1 MTPKTEATTIDPGL
15 REEIRTRYAEAAKS
29 VGRGAAA
36 SCCGPSTSSSSSASA
51 GCCSS
56 SAMPAST
63 PAASCCSGQ
72 PDLGYDAAEIGTLP
86 PDAVAA
92 SLGCGNPIALAE
104 LHEGETV
111 LDLGSGGGIDVLL
124 SARRVGP
131 SGRAY
136 GLDMTDE
143 MLALALEN
151 QHKSGLANAVFLRG
165 TIEEIP
171 LPSASVD
178 VVISNCVIN
187 LSTDKRRTLA
197 EAFRVLKPGGRLA
210 VADIVTTK
218 PMPASVRHEAALW
231 AGCVAGALPMDEY
244 GAMLRSVGFEEVGI
258 ERVSPKGSSAIGG
271 ADPAQAPALASWDG
285 EVLSAFVRAR
295 KGTR

>member
-1 MTPKTEATTIDPGL
+1 MTPKTEETTIDPGL

-36 SCCGPSTSSSSSASA
+36 SCCGPSTAPSSASA

-131 SGRAY
+131 GGRAY

-151 QHKSGLANAVFLRG
+151 QRKSGLANAVFLRG

-218 PMPASVRHEAALW
+218 PMPDAVRHEAALW

-244 GAMLRSVGFEEVGI
+244 HAMLRSVGFEEVGI